1 MWTRMEG
8 AFFANAT
15 FLPGHDTDC
24 ASPAFYDVGYG
35 LRFIGDVLNIS
46 PAAIVLDVGLP
57 LNPCAKRSEHQ
68 PVTVYLSFLQSLSG
82 F

>member
-1 MWTRMEG
+1 MWSRLEG

-15 FLPGHDTDC
+15 YLPNHNTSC
-24 ASPAFYDVGYG
+24 ANPFFFDVGYG

-46 PAAIVLDVGLP
+46 PAAIVVDVGVP
-57 LNPCAKRSEHQ
+57 LNPCAKRDEHQ
-68 PVTVYLSFLQSLSG
+68 PVTVYLSFIQSLSG